1 MIMLINTKRYNHGMA
16 VITNDNED
24 LLALF
29 GGHDGGDFLD
39 SVETLN
45 PRTRK
50 WEVSDLKLKE
60 AKYYFGYIS
69 LPNDFISN
77 L

>member
-1 MIMLINTKRYNHGMA
+1 MA
-16 VITNDNED
+16 VITIKDED
-24 LLALF
+24 RLAVF
-29 GGHDGGDFLD
+29 GGAQTGHDGIDFLD

-50 WEVSDLKLKE
+50 WEVSDMKSKE
-60 AKYYFGYIS
+60 TKYDFGYIS
-69 LPNDFISN
+69 IPNDFITR

>member
-1 MIMLINTKRYNHGMA
+1 MISIGNEERLA
-16 VITNDNED
+16 V
-24 LLALF
+24 F
-29 GGHDGGDFLD
+29 GGSGENGDYLD

-50 WEVSDLKLKE
+50 WEISDLKLEK
-60 AKYYFGYIS
+60 AKNSFGYIF